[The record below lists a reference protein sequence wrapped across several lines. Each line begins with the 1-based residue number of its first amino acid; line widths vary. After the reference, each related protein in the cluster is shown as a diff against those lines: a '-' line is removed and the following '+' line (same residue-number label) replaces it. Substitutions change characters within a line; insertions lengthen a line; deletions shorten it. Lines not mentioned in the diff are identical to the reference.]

1 MRSDEQRI
9 WRALTAIFAVILVT
23 FMIVPVLHCIRGHS
37 IKDYIVWYDAGTA
50 VLRGTEVYPPLNF
63 KFPFMYPPACA
74 LFLAPLAALGKVG
87 LISALVLVF
96 AASWIAAIALSV
108 RLATG
113 RSSRA
118 KSRGR
123 AEFRSTRSELAR
135 LRCASLGMTDA
146 HWLLYFLPSTL
157 VIVYVWGNFLLGQP
171 SILLL
176 ALFLGAFVLL
186 QCNRQIAAGVLI
198 ALAAAIKAFP
208 AIAIVYLIYRR
219 YWIAAASFLAAIVF
233 LVVALP
239 IPFRGYAL
247 ATQELS
253 RWSSGMLFKYDEGG
267 VGQRAGRSQ
276 SWRNQSIWG
285 VANRMLRHVE
295 SDPAFGP
302 HVPVYSNFAD
312 LDFKTANRI
321 ILGVALLFGLGYVA
335 VMPRRD
341 RRTRETDA
349 IEFALLLL
357 LILMFTPLTFGYL
370 FVWLLYP
377 FAVITQRLLTRRHPR
392 LFAIS
397 AAAVVLLSLTAFW
410 RVPAQTYGNVF
421 FATMLLFI
429 ALALELWSIKRAN
442 AAERAVATPH

>member
-1 MRSDEQRI
+1 
-9 WRALTAIFAVILVT
+9 
-23 FMIVPVLHCIRGHS
+23 MIVPVLHCIRGNS

-63 KFPFMYPPACA
+63 KFPFMYPPPCA
-74 LFLAPLAALGKVG
+74 LFLAPLAALGKLG
-87 LISALVLVF
+87 LIVVLVCVF
-96 AASWIAAIALSV
+96 AVAWIACINFSV
-108 RLATG
+108 RLVSG
-113 RSSRA
+113 KNERPY
-118 KSRGR
+118 
-123 AEFRSTRSELAR
+123 
-135 LRCASLGMTDA
+135 
-146 HWLLYFLPSTL
+146 WLVYTVPSAI
-157 VIVYVWGNFLLGQP
+157 VIVYIWGNFLLGQP

-176 ALFLGAFVLL
+176 ALLLGAFLLL
-186 QCNRQIAAGVLI
+186 QRDRQIAAGVLV

-219 YWIAAASFLAAIVF
+219 YWIAAASLVVALAF
-233 LVVALP
+233 LVVLLP

-247 ATQELS
+247 AKQELS

-312 LDFKTANRI
+312 LNFKTVNRI
-321 ILGVALLFGLGYVA
+321 ILAAAMIFGFGYIA
-335 VMPRRD
+335 VMPRRE

-370 FVWLLYP
+370 FAWLLYP
-377 FAVITQRLLTRRHPR
+377 FAVVTQRLTARSNRR
-392 LFAIS
+392 LLVIC
-397 AAAVVLLSLTAFW
+397 AAAVLLLSLTAFW
-410 RVPAQTYGNVF
+410 RVAAQTYGNVF
-421 FATMLLFI
+421 FATMLLFL
-429 ALALELWSIKRAN
+429 ALALELLDLKRA
-442 AAERAVATPH
+442 AVAPATRR